1 MNLVSYV
8 PSVFIVA
15 ISALLLS
22 CTPAMRT
29 TNNSEQSVLQVNTE
43 ANGTSINIKLNAGKN
58 HNHPSFAIWAETL
71 DEEFIQTLFVTKSIG
86 TGLFGHGGI
95 SAEKWDNKAG
105 EQSRPASLPY
115 WLHKRLSDDS
125 DFVLPTPKNPVLD
138 AYTGATP
145 TGNATIKV
153 NADSGLPSKFR
164 LLVEVNQPWDWNEF
178 WTTAKFDNID
188 YKTSCQPSVIYAV
201 TIDTASDN
209 INYSLNPI
217 GHGSPTGSN
226 GNLNTD
232 LSTITTALNIFSKI
246 QASIK

>member
-1 MNLVSYV
+1 MNIVSYV
-8 PSVFIVA
+8 PSVFIVL

-29 TNNSEQSVLQVNTE
+29 TDSSEQSVLQINTD
-43 ANGTSINIKLNAGKN
+43 ANGTSLIIKLNTGKN
-58 HNHPSFAIWAETL
+58 HNHPSFSIWAETL
-71 DEEFIQTLFVTKSIG
+71 DEEFIQTLFVTNSVG

-95 SAEKWDNKAG
+95 AVEEWDNKAG

-115 WLHKRLSDDS
+115 WLHKRLNEDS
-125 DFVLPTPKNPVLD
+125 EFVLPTPKNPVAD

-145 TGNATIKV
+145 KGNATINLKS
-153 NADSGLPSKFR
+153 DSGLPTKFH

-178 WTTAKFDNID
+178 WTNTKFDNID
-188 YKTSCQPSVIYAV
+188 YRSSCQPSVIYSV
-201 TIDTASDN
+201 TIDTSSDI
-209 INYSLNPI
+209 INYTLNPI

-232 LSTITTALNIFSKI
+232 LTTLTTALNIFSKI